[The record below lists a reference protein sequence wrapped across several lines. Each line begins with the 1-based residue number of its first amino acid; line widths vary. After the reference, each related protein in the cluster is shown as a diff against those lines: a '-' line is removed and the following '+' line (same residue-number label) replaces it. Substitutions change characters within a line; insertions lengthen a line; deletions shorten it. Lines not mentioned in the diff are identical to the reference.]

1 MRERPS
7 VVLGVVCI
15 VTEVREA
22 PLHDMQALLLL
33 ANAHVDL
40 SSSVKSAIVQEG
52 QKFLEVLN
60 NFIIICD
67 RSNEFVVT
75 LYFDHQGGQFQI
87 QQQNV
92 LLVLHGSQHLVR

>member
-1 MRERPS
+1 
-7 VVLGVVCI
+7 
-15 VTEVREA
+15 
-22 PLHDMQALLLL
+22 MQALLLL

-60 NFIIICD
+60 NFIIISD
-67 RSNEFVVT
+67 RSNEFVVA